1 MQSAQQIVLFILII
15 LGLTNFFIILC
26 ELSLQII
33 SDKRLVKHLQKEV
46 ARLEAKLQSP
56 EPSSASWLKSLLM
69 EKELKIQE
77 VYIIHVS

>member
-46 ARLEAKLQSP
+46 ARLEAELQSP
-56 EPSSASWLKSLLM
+56 EPSSASCLKSLLM

-77 VYIIHVS
+77 VYIHIS